1 MKPQTPVQARPPVVA
16 ALFLPWP
23 VWLLREEAK
32 ELPLAVHRGGRV
44 VAVSPLARKLG
55 ARPGMALEA
64 AQARVASLLALPYP
78 AQAEAAWRALL
89 RELHALTPWVEPQ
102 GPGVAFLRLSPEEA
116 RLLAQGYGAR
126 VGVAPWREVA
136 LLAAWAAREGEARV
150 VAEGEEGGFLDRLP
164 LYLLRG
170 VGLTPEGLARLR
182 LLGLRRV
189 GELRAWQP
197 HQVAAYLPEGRALLP
212 YLHGPWRREVARF
225 PEEAALEAYLHLH
238 PPAEATFGLLAHLAG
253 RLARGLGER
262 AASRVEVE
270 GMGLGLR
277 FRGEHL
283 AKAPLRDEAGVRLAL
298 ELALRKSGAAGLP
311 LEEVRARALG
321 LFRPSRQEG
330 LWRRAGEGLEAV
342 VARFP
347 GAFLRVEVLD
357 AEALVPEWGFRYG
370 PWEVRD
376 AALPLAPGGGVPGRE
391 APLGAVSR

>member
-1 MKPQTPVQARPPVVA
+1 MKPQTPVQARLPVVA

-78 AQAEAAWRALL
+78 SQAEAAWRSLL

-102 GPGVAFLRLSPEEA
+102 GAGIAFLRLTPEEA

-164 LYLLRG
+164 LHLLRG

-182 LLGLRRV
+182 LLGLGRV
-189 GELRAWQP
+189 GELRAWKP

-212 YLHGPWRREVARF
+212 FLHGPWRREVAPF
-225 PEEAALEAYLHLH
+225 PEEAALEAHLSLH
-238 PPAEATFGLLAHLAG
+238 PPAEASLGLLAHLAG
-253 RLARGLGER
+253 RLARGLAGR

-270 GMGLGLR
+270 AVGQGLR

-283 AKAPLRDEAGVRLAL
+283 AKVPIGDEGGMRLAL
-298 ELALRKSGAAGLP
+298 ELALRKSGALGLP

-347 GAFLRVEVLD
+347 GVFFRVEVVDL
-357 AEALVPEWGFRYG
+357 EALAPEWGFRLV
-370 PWEVRD
+370 PWEVEG
-376 AALPLAPGGGVPGRE
+376 AALPLAGGSGVPGRK
-391 APLGAVSR
+391 APLGALSR

>member
-1 MKPQTPVQARPPVVA
+1 V
-16 ALFLPWP
+16 
-23 VWLLREEAK
+23 
-32 ELPLAVHRGGRV
+32 
-44 VAVSPLARKLG
+44 
-55 ARPGMALEA
+55 
-64 AQARVASLLALPYP
+64 
-78 AQAEAAWRALL
+78 
-89 RELHALTPWVEPQ
+89 
-102 GPGVAFLRLSPEEA
+102 
-116 RLLAQGYGAR
+116 
-126 VGVAPWREVA
+126 
-136 LLAAWAAREGEARV
+136 
-150 VAEGEEGGFLDRLP
+150 
-164 LYLLRG
+164 
-170 VGLTPEGLARLR
+170 
-182 LLGLRRV
+182 
-189 GELRAWQP
+189 
-197 HQVAAYLPEGRALLP
+197 
-212 YLHGPWRREVARF
+212 
-225 PEEAALEAYLHLH
+225 
-238 PPAEATFGLLAHLAG
+238 
-253 RLARGLGER
+253 
-262 AASRVEVE
+262 
-270 GMGLGLR
+270 GLGLR

>member
-1 MKPQTPVQARPPVVA
+1 MKPKTPVQTRLPVVA

-23 VWLLREEAK
+23 VWLLKEKAK
-32 ELPLAVHRGGRV
+32 GLPLAVHQGGRV
-44 VAVSPLARKLG
+44 VAVSPLAQRLG
-55 ARPGMALEA
+55 ARPGMSLEA

-78 AQAEAAWRALL
+78 PQAEAAWRALL

-102 GPGVAFLRLSPEEA
+102 EPGVAFLRLSPEEA

-126 VGVAPWREVA
+126 VGVASWREVA
-136 LLAAWAAREGEARV
+136 LVAAWSAREGEARV

-164 LYLLRG
+164 LHLLRG

-189 GELRAWQP
+189 GELRAWKP
-197 HQVAAYLPEGRALLP
+197 HQVAAYLPEGRGLLRF
-212 YLHGPWRREVARF
+212 LHGPWRREVARF
-225 PEEAALEAYLHLH
+225 PEEAALEAHLSLQ
-238 PPAEATFGLLAHLAG
+238 PPAGATLGLLAHLARG
-253 RLARGLGER
+253 LARGLEGR

-270 GMGLGLR
+270 AVGQGLR

-283 AKAPLRDEAGVRLAL
+283 AKAPIGDETGMRLAL
-298 ELALRKSGAAGLP
+298 ELALRKSGALGLP

-330 LWRRAGEGLEAV
+330 LWRRAGEGLEGV
-342 VARFP
+342 LARFP

-357 AEALVPEWGFRYG
+357 PEALVPEWGFRY
-370 PWEVRD
+370 VRWKVQD
-376 AALPLAPGGGVPGRE
+376 AALSPAPGSGLPGRK
-391 APLGAVSR
+391 APLGALSR